1 MTKEERKLQR
11 YRMYDGKRIKRPSR
25 VGMVIVS
32 ILLVINLAAAF
43 IISGFRSYFG
53 VVDNIVFTKAPSGSD
68 VDDITEQAKAITMQ
82 EAEEGIVLLSNK
94 EETLPLD
101 NGTAINVSV
110 SLPENTSLVPNVLNF
125 TRDLAI
131 NQMES
136 SGFIVNYEEAT
147 LLTYIPALY
156 PPGLGPGRYHLPLR
170 M

>member
-101 NGTAINVSV
+101 NGTAINV
-110 SLPENTSLVPNVLNF
+110 F
-125 TRDLAI
+125 
-131 NQMES
+131 
-136 SGFIVNYEEAT
+136 
-147 LLTYIPALY
+147 
-156 PPGLGPGRYHLPLR
+156 GRGSYYSTFG
-170 M
+170 